1 MPRQTP
7 PILDISPPPV
17 RLGGKKADQAYDALK
32 RSIMLRQYKPHMQLR
47 EQTIASEFQC
57 SQSTVREALIN
68 LEKDGLVRRTGYH
81 GTHVTETSLEEAAVF
96 VRLRLT
102 IERDVAARLNQRREI
117 IKSQP
122 VEPILVAMDAAHTS
136 KDLFLNTEL
145 DREFHAQ
152 LAIMAD
158 MELLSPVLKR
168 CALHIHRFTL
178 SSLEVPRDF
187 FQDSGSG
194 EEHRQLFS
202 DLHSGSAQDAER
214 AVTQH
219 LASVLQRWS
228 PSLYTA
234 VGADQ
239 F

>member
-1 MPRQTP
+1 MPPQTP
-7 PILDISPPPV
+7 QVSIVSPPPI

-32 RSIMLRQYKPHMQLR
+32 RAIMLRHYKPRQQLR
-47 EQTIASEFQC
+47 EQTIAREFQC

-102 IERDVAARLNQRREI
+102 IERNVATRLNQRGEAI
-117 IKSQP
+117 DSEP
-122 VEPILVAMDAAHTS
+122 VEPILMAMDAAHTS
-136 KDLFLNTEL
+136 KDLFQNSEV

-152 LAIMAD
+152 LANMAD

-187 FQDSGSG
+187 FQESGSG
-194 EEHRQLFS
+194 EEHRQLFA
-202 DLHSGSAQDAER
+202 DLHAGSAQYAER
-214 AVTQH
+214 AITQH

-228 PSLYTA
+228 PSLYTT

>member
-1 MPRQTP
+1 MPPQTSQ
-7 PILDISPPPV
+7 ISNDSPPPV

-32 RSIMLRQYKPHMQLR
+32 RAIILRQYKPRQQLR
-47 EQTIASEFQC
+47 EQTIAGEFQC

-81 GTHVTETSLEEAAVF
+81 GTHVTETSLEEATVF

-102 IERDVAARLNQRREI
+102 IERDVAARLNKRRETI
-117 IKSQP
+117 SSKP
-122 VEPILVAMDAAHTS
+122 VEPILMAMDAAHSS
-136 KDLFLNTEL
+136 KDLFLNSEL

-152 LAIMAD
+152 LANMAD

-194 EEHRQLFS
+194 EEHRQLFA
-202 DLHSGSAQDAER
+202 DLHVGSAQNAER
-214 AVTQH
+214 AITQH

-228 PSLYTA
+228 PSLYAA